1 MAGYLLG
8 NLNIDKADTKLN
20 LSHEP
25 TDQIFASRMVIF
37 VQATVA
43 FQLKELGMRQQW
55 GGIVVLAALAA
66 AVMPFAQAEPTAPAL
81 PASSTSSAPS
91 VAEVAITAP
100 EPRYVA
106 PTLRDRI
113 GRIWAPVYL
122 NGKGPYRLVLDTGAS
137 NSAVIAKVAQDLGL
151 PPTGALLL
159 HGVTGSATVPF
170 VTVDTFVVGDME
182 QHSTMLPIVPDA
194 LGGADGVLGM
204 EVLKNKRIFIDF
216 LHDKITIIHSHM
228 QRAPTGY
235 VTIPLTRTANG
246 LLMARAY
253 VGGVRVQAI
262 IDTGGQ
268 ATVANSALQVALR
281 SRHPS
286 KEDRRDFITGATDD
300 VQPGH
305 DVSITSVSLG
315 QVIIQSP
322 YITVSDLHIF
332 ERWHMTEQPTVI
344 IGIDTL
350 GLLAGMVIDYSR
362 MELQMLTRHNYDLYQ
377 DLRFQ

>member
-1 MAGYLLG
+1 
-8 NLNIDKADTKLN
+8 
-20 LSHEP
+20 
-25 TDQIFASRMVIF
+25 
-37 VQATVA
+37 
-43 FQLKELGMRQQW
+43 MRQQW
-55 GGIVVLAALAA
+55 GGIVVLAALASA
-66 AVMPFAQAEPTAPAL
+66 AWPYAQAEPTAPSL
-81 PASSTSSAPS
+81 PASSAPAAPS
-91 VAEVAITAP
+91 IAEVAVTAP

-137 NSAVIAKVAQDLGL
+137 NSAVISKVAEDLGL
-151 PPTGALLL
+151 LPAGALLL

-182 QHSTMLPIVPDA
+182 AHSTMLPIVPDA

-204 EVLKNKRIFIDF
+204 ECLKNKRIFIDF
-216 LHDKITIIHSHM
+216 LHDRITIIRSHM
-228 QRAPTGY
+228 QRAPNGY
-235 VTIPLTRTANG
+235 VTIPLSRTANG
-246 LLMARAY
+246 LLLAKAY
-253 VGGVRVQAI
+253 VGNVRVQAI

-268 ATVANSALQVALR
+268 ATVANPALQAALR
-281 SRHPS
+281 ASHPA
-286 KEDRRDFITGATDD
+286 KENRNDFITGATDD

-305 DVSITSVSLG
+305 DVSISAVSLG
-315 QVIIQSP
+315 PVIIQSP

-350 GLLAGMVIDYSR
+350 GLLADMVIDYQR
-362 MELQMLTRHNYDLYQ
+362 MELQMLTRHNYYEYQ
-377 DLRFQ
+377 DTYRLP

>member
-1 MAGYLLG
+1 
-8 NLNIDKADTKLN
+8 
-20 LSHEP
+20 
-25 TDQIFASRMVIF
+25 
-37 VQATVA
+37 VA

-55 GGIVVLAALAA
+55 GGIVVLAALMA
-66 AVMPFAQAEPTAPAL
+66 AVVPLAQAEPTAPSL
-81 PASSTSSAPS
+81 PLSSAPS
-91 VAEVAITAP
+91 APPIAEVAVTAP

-137 NSAVIAKVAQDLGL
+137 NSAVIAKVAADLGL
-151 PPTGALLL
+151 LPAGALLL

-182 QHSTMLPIVPDA
+182 AHSTMLPIVPDA

-204 EVLKNKRIFIDF
+204 EGLKNKRIFIDF
-216 LHDKITIIHSHM
+216 LHDKITIIQSHM
-228 QRAPTGY
+228 QRARDGY

-246 LLMARAY
+246 LLLAKAY
-253 VGGVRVQAI
+253 VGSVRVQAI

-268 ATVANSALQVALR
+268 ATVANSALQAALR
-281 SRHPS
+281 TRHPS
-286 KEDRRDFITGATDD
+286 KDERPDYITGATDD
-300 VQPGH
+300 VQAGH
-305 DVSITSVSLG
+305 DVSISSVSLG
-315 QVIIQSP
+315 PVIIQSP

-350 GLLAGMVIDYSR
+350 GLLADLVIDYR
-362 MELQMLTRHNYDLYQ
+362 LMELQMLTRHNYYNYQ
-377 DLRFQ
+377 DKYRLP

>member
-1 MAGYLLG
+1 
-8 NLNIDKADTKLN
+8 
-20 LSHEP
+20 
-25 TDQIFASRMVIF
+25 
-37 VQATVA
+37 
-43 FQLKELGMRQQW
+43 MRQQW
-55 GGIVVLAALAA
+55 REIVVLAALTA
-66 AVMPFAQAEPTAPAL
+66 AVLPFAQAEPTVPSL
-81 PASSTSSAPS
+81 PAASAPS
-91 VAEVAITAP
+91 APPIAEVAVTAP

-137 NSAVIAKVAQDLGL
+137 NSAVISKVAEELGL
-151 PPTGALLL
+151 PPTGALRL

-182 QHSTMLPIVPDA
+182 SHSTMLPIVPDA

-204 EVLKNKRIFIDF
+204 EGLKNKRIFIDF
-216 LHDKITIIHSHM
+216 LHDKITIIQSHM
-228 QRAPTGY
+228 QRAREGY
-235 VTIPLTRTANG
+235 VAIPLTRNANG
-246 LLMARAY
+246 LLVAKGY
-253 VGGVRVQAI
+253 VGNVRVQAI

-268 ATVANSALQVALR
+268 ATVANSALQTALR
-281 SRHPS
+281 ARHS
-286 KEDRRDFITGATDD
+286 KDERPDYITGATDD

-305 DVSITSVSLG
+305 DVPISSVSLG
-315 QVIIQSP
+315 SVIIQSP

-350 GLLAGMVIDYSR
+350 GLLADMVIDYR
-362 MELQMLTRHNYDLYQ
+362 LMELQMLTRHNYYLYQ
-377 DLRFQ
+377 DVYRLR